1 MQKKIIA
8 DQVKINQKSSALIS
22 VTNVHIK
29 LAESL
34 NEKGMKKSEVPMW
47 WFARKLNEKVQSFV
61 FEEHFTEKELA
72 ANVLCQKQFQYFCLV

>member
-1 MQKKIIA
+1 
-8 DQVKINQKSSALIS
+8 
-22 VTNVHIK
+22 
-29 LAESL
+29 
-34 NEKGMKKSEVPMW
+34 MW